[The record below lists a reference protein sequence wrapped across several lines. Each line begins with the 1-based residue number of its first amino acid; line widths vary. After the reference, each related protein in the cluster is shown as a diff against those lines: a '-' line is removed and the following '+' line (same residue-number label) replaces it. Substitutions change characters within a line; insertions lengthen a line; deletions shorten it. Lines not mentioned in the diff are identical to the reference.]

1 MRASQLLVRV
11 LVRLVVQI
19 AQRKNEDEVVY
30 FGRVLYQITVK
41 LRLVRHIHRVAAAHL
56 LAQSPRKIPG
66 LDSLLADVVGQRSVV
81 AIRQCQLQ
89 AYHAHAIRAQQRVF
103 HQPFL

>member
-19 AQRKNEDEVVY
+19 AQRKNEDEVMY

-41 LRLVRHIHRVAAAHL
+41 LRFVRHIHRVVTAHL
-56 LAQSPRKIPG
+56 LAQSPRQIPG
-66 LDSLLADVVGQRSVV
+66 LDSLLTDVVGQRSVV
-81 AIRQCQLQ
+81 AFRQC
-89 AYHAHAIRAQQRVF
+89 
-103 HQPFL
+103 